1 MRPTVIALTPVEVDA
16 IVEAFMAAD
25 GEDESRMD
33 HEVTRHHREMAKAR
47 TRIERKLRARNSHE

>member
-1 MRPTVIALTPVEVDA
+1 VIALTPVEVDA